1 MDVNIP
7 LLFVMIM
14 MNALLTLAI
23 VTAMFASTPPL
34 IVMITTNVPVISVL
48 KDTVTTLKRTVTI
61 MMPVLMNIATV
72 KLEHV
77 LLQ

>member
-34 IVMITTNVPVISVL
+34 IVMITTNVQVISVL

>member
-34 IVMITTNVPVISVL
+34 IVMITTNVQVISVL
-48 KDTVTTLKRTVTI
+48 KDTVITLKRTVTI